1 MECCLC
7 KNEIEKQGAGRKEF
21 VDIVVGKTQ
30 QGWDLGNNAMP
41 LMDGRCCNK
50 CNNTKVIPARI
61 KKSIKKIDKGL
72 DETIKKIINKR
83 V

>member
-1 MECCLC
+1 MKCCLC
-7 KNEIEKQGAGRKEF
+7 KNEIEKQK
-21 VDIVVGKTQ
+21 
-30 QGWDLGNNAMP
+30 GWDLGNNALP